1 MSLKAKKIRIGV
13 FLGVTL
19 GGLLWLVWMLGAQ
32 DMFAQKIQA
41 ETQFDES
48 VSGLSIGSSV
58 RYRGLLVGQVRK
70 LQRAP
75 DGKQIQVLMEIDVA
89 SLGFPNAE
97 AARAF
102 LTEQIK
108 PDEKGRRLMASQ
120 TFNSVATG
128 VRSLQLDIG
137 DNVAVDFVSKDPTVV
152 SIPSGR
158 SMMQQFGDIADEILQ
173 DLKRVRFAEIGKN
186 LNSAVVRIDGLL
198 ADERIGKVLDNA
210 VATSANLKSLS
221 ARFDTAFSAEKLA
234 QVAKTLDNLDKAS
247 ADLASVSADLKK
259 LMADPATKQALI
271 DTQSLPARIL
281 EVVNQADTL
290 INDMDEQITQA
301 NLGPLSREIKGAAGK
316 IGSMAGAVEQTAS
329 GLGESRAAVLR
340 TAGELDRTLQE
351 LRQLLNRVNDAAEPP
366 AKKKEP

>member
-1 MSLKAKKIRIGV
+1 MSMKAKKIRIGV

-41 ETQFDES
+41 VTQFDES

-58 RYRGLLVGQVRK
+58 RYRGLLCGQVRK

-97 AARAF
+97 TARAF
-102 LTEQIK
+102 LNTQLR
-108 PDEKGRRLMASQ
+108 PDEKGRRLLASQ

-128 VRSLQLDIG
+128 VRSVQLDMG
-137 DNVAVDFVSKDPTVV
+137 DNIAVDFVSKDPKVI

-173 DLKRVRFAEIGKN
+173 DLRKVRFAEIGKN
-186 LNSAVVRIDGLL
+186 LNSAVVKIDGLL

-210 VATSANLKSLS
+210 VATSANLKTLS
-221 ARFDTAFSAEKLA
+221 SRFETTFSPEKLA
-234 QVAKTLDNLDKAS
+234 QVGKTLDHFDKAA
-247 ADLASVSADLKK
+247 ADLASVAADLKK
-259 LMADPATKQALI
+259 LMDDPATKQALT

-281 EVVNQADTL
+281 EVVERADKL
-290 INDMDEQITQA
+290 IGGLDTQVANA
-301 NLGPLSREIKGAAGK
+301 NLGQLSTELKGAATK
-316 IGSMAGAVEQTAS
+316 VGSMAGAVEQTAS

-351 LRQLLNRVNDAAEPP
+351 LRQLLNRINDAAELPG
-366 AKKKEP
+366 KKKE

>member
-13 FLGVTL
+13 FMGVTL

-41 ETQFDES
+41 VTQFDES

-75 DGKQIQVLMEIDVA
+75 DGKQIQVMMEIDVA

-97 AARAF
+97 AARIF
-102 LTEQIK
+102 LREQIK
-108 PDEKGRRLMASQ
+108 SDVKGRRLLASQ

-128 VRSLQLDIG
+128 VRSVQLDIG
-137 DNVAVDFVSKDPTVV
+137 DNVAVEFISKDPDVI

-173 DLKRVRFAEIGKN
+173 DLRKVRFAEIGKN
-186 LNSAVVRIDGLL
+186 LNSAVVKIDGLL

-210 VATSANLKSLS
+210 VASSANLKALS
-221 ARFDTAFSAEKLA
+221 GRLDASFSAEKLA
-234 QVAKTLDNLDKAS
+234 QLGKTLDNLDKMS
-247 ADLASVSADLKK
+247 ADLVSVSADLKK
-259 LMADPATKQALI
+259 LMADPATKQAFV
-271 DTQSLPARIL
+271 DTQALPARFL
-281 EVVNQADTL
+281 EVINQADTL
-290 INDMDEQITQA
+290 INDLDEQVTQV
-301 NLGPLSREIKGAAGK
+301 NLGQLSREIKGAAGK
-316 IGSMAGAVEQTAS
+316 VGSMAGAVEQTAS

-351 LRQLLNRVNDAAEPP
+351 LRQLLNRINDAAETP
-366 AKKKEP
+366 AKKEP